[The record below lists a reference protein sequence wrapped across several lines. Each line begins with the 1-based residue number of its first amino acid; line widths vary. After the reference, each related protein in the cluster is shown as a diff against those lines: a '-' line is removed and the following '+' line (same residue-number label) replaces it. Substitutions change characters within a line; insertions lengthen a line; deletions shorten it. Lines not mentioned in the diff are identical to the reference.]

1 MIQKTDFKLIM
12 EHFNAGDFESR
23 KKAVDMLYRAY
34 SQHYLIVIKREF
46 MSNRYDNSAAEDI
59 LQDAFLSLTS
69 KMTKPSSEFAISSWL
84 KSYIYNITRDN
95 MKKAYRNR
103 EQSEEVIP
111 VLPGDSDNS
120 DSVASIECIKQVVIA
135 YGKEDPEGMEL
146 FTAVKTEGK
155 AYSELTNLYG
165 KTVSNLKR
173 IVSEVNKLVQESI
186 QPCLDRKI

>member
-1 MIQKTDFKLIM
+1 MIQKTDFKLII
-12 EHFNAGDFESR
+12 ELFNAGDFESR

-34 SQHYLIVIKREF
+34 RQHYLIVIKREF
-46 MSNRYDNSAAEDI
+46 MSNKYDDSAAEDI

-69 KMTKPSSEFAISSWL
+69 KLTKPSSEFAISSWL

-103 EQSEEVIP
+103 EQSQEVAKN
-111 VLPGDSDNS
+111 LPGDSDNS

-135 YGKEDPEGMEL
+135 CGKENPVGMEL

-155 AYSELTNLYG
+155 TYSELTNLYG

-173 IVSEVNKLVQESI
+173 IVSEVNKLVQELI
-186 QPCLDRKI
+186 KPCLDRKI

>member
-46 MSNRYDNSAAEDI
+46 MSNRYDDSAAEDI

-111 VLPGDSDNS
+111 ALPGDSDNS

-135 YGKEDPEGMEL
+135 CGKEDPEGMEL